1 MAWLTDEWVKRTV
14 NEACAKSTPFDEMVE
29 RFNRNPPE
37 EVKKIR
43 AEIEYLNGI
52 EAIFAERMK

>member
-1 MAWLTDEWVKRTV
+1 MELISEEWLERTIDEAISNTSSIKNV
-14 NEACAKSTPFDEMVE
+14 VE

-37 EVKKIR
+37 KVKKIR